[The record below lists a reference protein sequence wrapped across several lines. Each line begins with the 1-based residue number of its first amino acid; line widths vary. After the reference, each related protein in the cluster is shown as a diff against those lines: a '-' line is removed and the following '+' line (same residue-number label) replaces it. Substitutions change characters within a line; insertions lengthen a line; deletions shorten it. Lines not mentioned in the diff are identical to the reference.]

1 VLLYLTLAACA
12 FLAGWLVYRYD
23 MYEREPWY
31 MIVFAVALG
40 MVAMWGIDHVE
51 LWTFDLIGRRLTPLL
66 EATIAGTHEE
76 GIRVVVVA
84 GLAVFIP
91 SQFNDPMDGIIYGS
105 LVGLGMAVLES
116 LDYLHLG
123 GAPKTLP
130 PEEIIR
136 IIGHLLM
143 GGITGFAFGMWRMKM
158 RFWFPALLLT
168 VTFSTGLHILWD
180 VVALTTRDR
189 GAATMLER
197 IIAVVI
203 MLSGIAVYG
212 YLVVLAS
219 EWSRRVFAPDH
230 EHRLWGWP
238 FSRFL
243 GKSEGA
249 SVAPE
254 VIDTSGVDATEDP
267 PPSING

>member
-1 VLLYLTLAACA
+1 MLLYITLASCA

-31 MIVFAVALG
+31 MVVFAVGLG
-40 MVAMWGIDHVE
+40 MAAMWGIGHVE
-51 LWTFDLIGRRLTPLL
+51 LWTFDRLGRQLTPLL
-66 EATIAGTHEE
+66 EACIAGTHEE
-76 GIRVVVVA
+76 GIRLVVVA

-123 GAPKTLP
+123 GPPPTLP
-130 PEEIIR
+130 PEEVIR
-136 IIGHLLM
+136 ILGHLLM

-158 RFWFPALLLT
+158 ARWLPALLLT
-168 VTFSTGLHILWD
+168 VAFSTGLHILWD
-180 VVALTTRDR
+180 VIALTTRDR
-189 GAATMLER
+189 GSATLGER
-197 IIAVVI
+197 ILAVFTL
-203 MLSGIAVYG
+203 LSGVAVFG
-212 YLVVLAS
+212 FLVVLAS
-219 EWSRRVFAPDH
+219 EWSRQVFAPDR

-243 GKSEGA
+243 GQAKAAGA
-249 SVAPE
+249 TE
-254 VIDTSGVDATEDP
+254 VIAAPGDDATNEP
-267 PPSING
+267 PPSMNG